1 MLNFVHLQ
9 IIMKKIFLIC
19 LSFLYLTTVSGITLN
34 FHYCGG
40 KLKLVSLYHS
50 DSEKGCC
57 GKKMKKDRCCNDKT
71 TSFKLKDSH
80 NYSPSSKV
88 PPTFTKFI
96 VSNIPVFTFT
106 FINTGKSFIVP
117 DCHAPPV
124 FYDNPLYLRNRVLL
138 I

>member
-1 MLNFVHLQ
+1 
-9 IIMKKIFLIC
+9 MKKILI
-19 LSFLYLTTVSGITLN
+19 LTMLFIYTVSVTGMNIQ

-40 KLKLVSLYHS
+40 KIKSISLFHHG

-80 NYSPSSKV
+80 DYSPSSKV
-88 PPTFTKFI
+88 PPSFI
-96 VSNIPVFTFT
+96 KCVVSNIPLFTFT
-106 FINTGKSFIVP
+106 FVYSDKSFIIP

-124 FYDNPLYLRNRVLL
+124 LYDNPLYLRNRVLL